1 MPSEKRRP
9 SAAACGAARARRA
22 ERLTSTT
29 GTRVA
34 FDYELLRQF
43 AENRLSASLVVRC

>member
-1 MPSEKRRP
+1 MPVEKP
-9 SAAACGAARARRA
+9 LARRRRESA
-22 ERLTSTT
+22 QQVRDARDRLTSTT

-43 AENRLSASLVVRC
+43 AENR